1 MLEGIDW
8 HHQNVLAENVDLLRP
23 TFHVFVVLLYPV
35 SCVFHESQAVLVS
48 DVLILQYFRNQFL
61 KEEGGKDVT
70 YLLHLWRQEHEL
82 H

>member
-35 SCVFHESQAVLVS
+35 SCVFHES
-48 DVLILQYFRNQFL
+48 
-61 KEEGGKDVT
+61 
-70 YLLHLWRQEHEL
+70 
-82 H
+82 